1 MNTTFRQAESFF
13 SDLYF
18 IIFIPLFER
27 SGKVETKYLVRER
40 CKFHFIIVTTL

>member
-1 MNTTFRQAESFF
+1 MKSAFRQADFWFFF

-27 SGKVETKYLVRER
+27 SGKVETKYLES
-40 CKFHFIIVTTL
+40 